1 MLEPDELNTSIVWSA
16 DCGPEPCQK
25 DLPNGFAYGVDSACE
40 PENGK
45 SGGTKLKSTWFDFE
59 KDSLLQPSQL
69 LLLLEMEKK
78 EDKQGIDADVPTT
91 GAESLVE
98 RKDEI

>member
-16 DCGPEPCQK
+16 DCGPKPCQE

-78 EDKQGIDADVPTT
+78 EEKQGIDADVPTT

-98 RKDEI
+98 TKDEI